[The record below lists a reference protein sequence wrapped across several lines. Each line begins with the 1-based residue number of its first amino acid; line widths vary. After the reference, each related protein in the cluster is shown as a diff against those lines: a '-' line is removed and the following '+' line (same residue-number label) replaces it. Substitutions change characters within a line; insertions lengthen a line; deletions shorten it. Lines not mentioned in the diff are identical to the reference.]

1 VVAALAMVATLPGRT
16 QGLGLITEPLLRD
29 LNLGRVTF
37 GWISL
42 GATLVGA
49 AFCLPCGW
57 LIDRLGVRV
66 MLTAILAALGG
77 VVLAMTRLP
86 HQSGPAAAAGMFL
99 VALLV
104 LLALTRGLGQSALS
118 VVSLALVGK
127 AAGRRSGWPI
137 GIYSFV
143 VAAGFMAAFRII
155 QVYLERADAAA
166 LRNSVAGITGLVA
179 APLAPG
185 PLLGMSAYFVE
196 RGIVDWR
203 PVWSGIGV
211 ALLAFAVLAALLVRP
226 AVSGW
231 AAAKSEEVAAATP
244 PSGSTLGQA
253 LRTPAFWVFSLAI
266 SFYGLIA
273 AGTSLFGQSML
284 QERGFEPSVFYT
296 VVVVTPMIGLA
307 SNLAT
312 GWLATR
318 WPMSRLLALSMVLLG
333 AALTAF
339 PFVQTLWHVYTYAAV
354 MGIAGGMI
362 TVLFFA
368 VWGPA
373 YGPAHLGKVQGA
385 AQMLTVLA
393 SALGQLLPTL
403 SKEYAGSYILL
414 FQCAA
419 GVAAV
424 FAVAAWFT
432 PLPQAE
438 VSRA

>member
-1 VVAALAMVATLPGRT
+1 
-16 QGLGLITEPLLRD
+16 
-29 LNLGRVTF
+29 
-37 GWISL
+37 
-42 GATLVGA
+42 
-49 AFCLPCGW
+49 LPCGW

-66 MLTAILAALGG
+66 VLTANLGALGG
-77 VVLAMTRLP
+77 VVLTMTLLP
-86 HQSGPAAAAGMFL
+86 HQIDPAAATLLIALF
-99 VALLV
+99 LLV
-104 LLALTRGLGQSALS
+104 MLTRGLGQSALS

-143 VAAGFMAAFRII
+143 VAAGFMAAYRTI
-155 QVYLERADAAA
+155 QVIVERADAAS
-166 LRNSVAGITGLVA
+166 LRNIGASITGLAA

-185 PLLGMSAYFVE
+185 PLLGVSEFVVA
-196 RGIVDWR
+196 RGVVDWR

-211 ALLAFAVLAALLVRP
+211 ALLVGAVLAALLVWP

-231 AAAKSEEVAAATP
+231 AAAMSVEVAAVTH

-273 AGTSLFGQSML
+273 AGTSLFGQSIL
-284 QERGFEPSVFYT
+284 QERGFELSVFLT
-296 VVVVTPMIGLA
+296 ITVVTPMIGLA

-318 WPMSRLLALSMVLLG
+318 WLMSRLLATSMVLLG
-333 AALTAF
+333 GALAAF
-339 PFVQTLWHVYTYAAV
+339 PFVQTLWQVYTYAAV

-373 YGPAHLGKVQGA
+373 YGPAHLGKIQGA

-393 SALGQLLPTL
+393 SALGPLLL
-403 SKEYAGSYILL
+403 AMSKEYAGSYVLL

-419 GVAAV
+419 AVAAI
-424 FAVAAWFT
+424 FAIAAWFT
-432 PLPQAE
+432 PLPHAD